1 MAKFYLLL
9 ICLVVCLA
17 SVLGSGQSAYSFRVN
32 HAMASDMD
40 NTEWKSEEIYSVDV
54 EPSLSTRNSGG
65 ALKLAPV
72 LLAGTAAKLA
82 MSHPAAKSQ
91 RMPKPEKIEVI
102 VEPPKPKK
110 VTLFRFVEETVV
122 DKMAVKKLA
131 YRQCMQLLLTDKE
144 GSTQL
149 VTGLTVLSEGVLSF
163 LLLEGLE
170 QASKRISS
178 EGLRNLATLAAWAA
192 LVFGAGEFLGS
203 LPARLVGR
211 GRAASL
217 AQARAM
223 EARLRRPAWAPSPGA
238 MQVLDFLSRA
248 SQVWVGYLVWERVG
262 REYDHQVVENIV
274 WARAIEH
281 AWRRVRF
288 NQGRVGFA
296 LPVALA
302 AAACTGL
309 TLYEIVDLGGAL
321 APTLLYL
328 PALAMVLVKL
338 FLTVGLWTRNGKE
351 SVVPK
356 KQSTRKI
363 KYYEWQ

>member
-9 ICLVVCLA
+9 ICLVVCLVS
-17 SVLGSGQSAYSFRVN
+17 SVLGAGESAYSYRVRN
-32 HAMASDMD
+32 DMHLDMD
-40 NTEWKSEEIYSVDV
+40 SAEWKSEHIYSVDV
-54 EPSLSTRNSGG
+54 EPSSSIRSPGG

-110 VTLFRFVEETVV
+110 VTLFRYVEETVV
-122 DKMAVKKLA
+122 DKMAV
-131 YRQCMQLLLTDKE
+131 
-144 GSTQL
+144 L

-192 LVFGAGEFLGS
+192 LVFGAGELLGS

-302 AAACTGL
+302 AVACTGL

>member
-54 EPSLSTRNSGG
+54 EPSLSTKNSGG

-91 RMPKPEKIEVI
+91 RMPRPAKIEVI
-102 VEPPKPKK
+102 VETPKPKK
-110 VTLFRFVEETVV
+110 VTLFRYVEEAVV
-122 DKMAVKKLA
+122 DKMAV
-131 YRQCMQLLLTDKE
+131 
-144 GSTQL
+144 L
-149 VTGLTVLSEGVLSF
+149 VTCLTVLSEGVLS
-163 LLLEGLE
+163 LLLLDALE
-170 QASKRISS
+170 EASKRISS

-192 LVFGAGEFLGS
+192 LVFGAGELLGS

-217 AQARAM
+217 AQVRAT
-223 EARLRRPAWAPSPGA
+223 EARLRRPLWAPSPEA
-238 MQVLDFLSRA
+238 MQALDFLSRA
-248 SQVWVGYLVWERVG
+248 SQVWVGYMVWDLVG
-262 REYDHQVVENIV
+262 REYHHQVVENFV
-274 WARAIEH
+274 WARALEH

>member
-54 EPSLSTRNSGG
+54 EPSLSTKNSGG

-91 RMPKPEKIEVI
+91 RMPRPAKIEVI
-102 VEPPKPKK
+102 VETPKPKK
-110 VTLFRFVEETVV
+110 VTLFRYVEEAVV
-122 DKMAVKKLA
+122 DKMAV
-131 YRQCMQLLLTDKE
+131 
-144 GSTQL
+144 L
-149 VTGLTVLSEGVLSF
+149 VTCLTVLSEGVLS
-163 LLLEGLE
+163 LLLLDALE
-170 QASKRISS
+170 EASKRISS

-192 LVFGAGEFLGS
+192 LVFGAGELLGS

-217 AQARAM
+217 AQVRAT
-223 EARLRRPAWAPSPGA
+223 EARLRRPLWAPSPEA
-238 MQVLDFLSRA
+238 MQALDFLSRA
-248 SQVWVGYLVWERVG
+248 SQVWVGYMVWDLVG
-262 REYDHQVVENIV
+262 REYHHQVVENFV
-274 WARAIEH
+274 WARALEH

-356 KQSTRKI
+356 KQVTRKI

>member
-54 EPSLSTRNSGG
+54 EPSLSTKNSGG

-110 VTLFRFVEETVV
+110 VTLFRYVEETVV
-122 DKMAVKKLA
+122 DKMAV
-131 YRQCMQLLLTDKE
+131 
-144 GSTQL
+144 L

-192 LVFGAGEFLGS
+192 LVFGAGELLGS

-217 AQARAM
+217 AQVRAT
-223 EARLRRPAWAPSPGA
+223 EARLRRPLWAPSPEA
-238 MQVLDFLSRA
+238 MQALDFLSRA
-248 SQVWVGYLVWERVG
+248 SQVWVGYMVWDLVG
-262 REYDHQVVENIV
+262 REYHHQVVENFV
-274 WARAIEH
+274 WARALEH

-356 KQSTRKI
+356 KQVTRKI

>member
-122 DKMAVKKLA
+122 DKMAV
-131 YRQCMQLLLTDKE
+131 
-144 GSTQL
+144 L

-192 LVFGAGEFLGS
+192 LVFGAGELLGS

-248 SQVWVGYLVWERVG
+248 SQVP
-262 REYDHQVVENIV
+262 
-274 WARAIEH
+274 EH
-281 AWRRVRF
+281 
-288 NQGRVGFA
+288 
-296 LPVALA
+296 P
-302 AAACTGL
+302 
-309 TLYEIVDLGGAL
+309 
-321 APTLLYL
+321 
-328 PALAMVLVKL
+328 
-338 FLTVGLWTRNGKE
+338 
-351 SVVPK
+351 
-356 KQSTRKI
+356 
-363 KYYEWQ
+363 

>member
-110 VTLFRFVEETVV
+110 VTLFRYVEEAVV
-122 DKMAVKKLA
+122 DKMAV
-131 YRQCMQLLLTDKE
+131 
-144 GSTQL
+144 L
-149 VTGLTVLSEGVLSF
+149 VTCLTVLSEGVLS
-163 LLLEGLE
+163 LLLLDALE
-170 QASKRISS
+170 EASKRISS

-217 AQARAM
+217 AQVRAT
-223 EARLRRPAWAPSPGA
+223 EARLRRPLWAPSPEA
-238 MQVLDFLSRA
+238 MQALDFLSRA
-248 SQVWVGYLVWERVG
+248 SQVWVGYMVWDLVG
-262 REYDHQVVENIV
+262 REYHHQVVENFV
-274 WARAIEH
+274 WARALEH

-302 AAACTGL
+302 AVACTGL

>member
-122 DKMAVKKLA
+122 DKMAV
-131 YRQCMQLLLTDKE
+131 
-144 GSTQL
+144 L

-217 AQARAM
+217 AQVRAT
-223 EARLRRPAWAPSPGA
+223 EARLRRPLWAPSPEA
-238 MQVLDFLSRA
+238 MQALDFLSRA
-248 SQVWVGYLVWERVG
+248 SQVWVGYMVWDLVG
-262 REYDHQVVENIV
+262 REYHHQVVENFV
-274 WARAIEH
+274 WARALEH

-356 KQSTRKI
+356 KQVTRKI

>member
-122 DKMAVKKLA
+122 DKMAV
-131 YRQCMQLLLTDKE
+131 
-144 GSTQL
+144 L

-217 AQARAM
+217 AQVRAT
-223 EARLRRPAWAPSPGA
+223 EARLRRPLWAPSPEA
-238 MQVLDFLSRA
+238 MQALDFLSRA
-248 SQVWVGYLVWERVG
+248 SQVWVGYMVWDLVG
-262 REYDHQVVENIV
+262 REYHHQVVENFV
-274 WARAIEH
+274 WARALEH

-302 AAACTGL
+302 AVACTGL

-356 KQSTRKI
+356 KQVTRKI

>member
-1 MAKFYLLL
+1 MGKFYLLL
-9 ICLVVCLA
+9 ICLVVCLVS
-17 SVLGSGQSAYSFRVN
+17 SVLGAGESAYSYRVRN
-32 HAMASDMD
+32 DMHLDMD
-40 NTEWKSEEIYSVDV
+40 SAEWKSEHIYSVDV
-54 EPSLSTRNSGG
+54 EPSSSLRSPGG

-91 RMPKPEKIEVI
+91 RMPRPAKIEVI
-102 VEPPKPKK
+102 VETPKPKK
-110 VTLFRFVEETVV
+110 VTLFRYVEEAVV
-122 DKMAVKKLA
+122 DKMAV
-131 YRQCMQLLLTDKE
+131 
-144 GSTQL
+144 L
-149 VTGLTVLSEGVLSF
+149 VTCLTVLSEGVLS
-163 LLLEGLE
+163 LLLLDALE
-170 QASKRISS
+170 EASKRISS

-217 AQARAM
+217 AQVRAT
-223 EARLRRPAWAPSPGA
+223 EARLRRPLWAPSPEA
-238 MQVLDFLSRA
+238 MQALDFLSRA
-248 SQVWVGYLVWERVG
+248 SQVWVGYMVWDLVG
-262 REYDHQVVENIV
+262 REYHHQVVENFV
-274 WARAIEH
+274 WARALEH

-356 KQSTRKI
+356 KQVTRKI

>member
-1 MAKFYLLL
+1 MGKFYLLL
-9 ICLVVCLA
+9 ICLVVCLVS
-17 SVLGSGQSAYSFRVN
+17 SVLGAGESAYSYRVRN
-32 HAMASDMD
+32 DMHLDMD
-40 NTEWKSEEIYSVDV
+40 SAEWKSEHIYSVDV
-54 EPSLSTRNSGG
+54 EPSSSLRSPGG

-91 RMPKPEKIEVI
+91 RMPRPAKIEVI
-102 VEPPKPKK
+102 VETPKPKK
-110 VTLFRFVEETVV
+110 VTLFRYVEEAVV
-122 DKMAVKKLA
+122 DKMAV
-131 YRQCMQLLLTDKE
+131 
-144 GSTQL
+144 L
-149 VTGLTVLSEGVLSF
+149 VTCLTVLSEGVLS
-163 LLLEGLE
+163 LLLLDALE
-170 QASKRISS
+170 EASKRISS

-217 AQARAM
+217 AQVRAT
-223 EARLRRPAWAPSPGA
+223 EARLRRPLWAPSPEA
-238 MQVLDFLSRA
+238 MQALDFLSRA
-248 SQVWVGYLVWERVG
+248 SQVWVGYMVWDLVG
-262 REYDHQVVENIV
+262 REYHHQVVENFV
-274 WARAIEH
+274 WARALEH

-302 AAACTGL
+302 AVACTGL

-356 KQSTRKI
+356 KQVTRKI

>member
-1 MAKFYLLL
+1 MGKFYLLL
-9 ICLVVCLA
+9 ICLVVCLVS
-17 SVLGSGQSAYSFRVN
+17 SVLGAGESAYSYRVRN
-32 HAMASDMD
+32 DMHLDMD
-40 NTEWKSEEIYSVDV
+40 SAEWKSEHIYSVDV
-54 EPSLSTRNSGG
+54 EPSSSLRSPGG

-91 RMPKPEKIEVI
+91 RMPRPAKIEVI
-102 VEPPKPKK
+102 VETPKPKK
-110 VTLFRFVEETVV
+110 VTLFRYVEEAVV
-122 DKMAVKKLA
+122 DKMAV
-131 YRQCMQLLLTDKE
+131 
-144 GSTQL
+144 L
-149 VTGLTVLSEGVLSF
+149 VTCLTVLSEGVLS
-163 LLLEGLE
+163 LLLLDALE
-170 QASKRISS
+170 EASKRISS

-192 LVFGAGEFLGS
+192 LVFGAGELLGS

-217 AQARAM
+217 AQVRAT
-223 EARLRRPAWAPSPGA
+223 EARLRRPLWAPSPEA
-238 MQVLDFLSRA
+238 MQALDFLSRA
-248 SQVWVGYLVWERVG
+248 SQVWVGYMVWDLVG
-262 REYDHQVVENIV
+262 REYHHQVVENFV
-274 WARAIEH
+274 WARALEH

-356 KQSTRKI
+356 KQVTRKI

>member
-1 MAKFYLLL
+1 MGKFYLLL
-9 ICLVVCLA
+9 ICLVVCLVS
-17 SVLGSGQSAYSFRVN
+17 SVLGAGESAYSYRVRN
-32 HAMASDMD
+32 DMHLDMD
-40 NTEWKSEEIYSVDV
+40 SAEWKSEHIYSVDV
-54 EPSLSTRNSGG
+54 EPSSSLRSPGG

-91 RMPKPEKIEVI
+91 RMPRPAKIEVI
-102 VEPPKPKK
+102 VETPKPKK
-110 VTLFRFVEETVV
+110 VTLFRYVEEAVV
-122 DKMAVKKLA
+122 DKMAV
-131 YRQCMQLLLTDKE
+131 
-144 GSTQL
+144 L
-149 VTGLTVLSEGVLSF
+149 VTCLTVLSEGVLSF

-217 AQARAM
+217 AQVRAT
-223 EARLRRPAWAPSPGA
+223 EARLRRPLWAPSPEA
-238 MQVLDFLSRA
+238 MQALDFLSRA
-248 SQVWVGYLVWERVG
+248 SQVWVGYMVWDLVG
-262 REYDHQVVENIV
+262 REYHHQVVENFV
-274 WARAIEH
+274 WARALEH

-356 KQSTRKI
+356 KQVTRKI

>member
-1 MAKFYLLL
+1 MGKFYLLL
-9 ICLVVCLA
+9 ICLVVCLVS
-17 SVLGSGQSAYSFRVN
+17 SVLGAGESAYSYRVRN
-32 HAMASDMD
+32 DMHLDMD
-40 NTEWKSEEIYSVDV
+40 SAEWKSEHIYSVDV
-54 EPSLSTRNSGG
+54 EPSSSLRSPGG

-91 RMPKPEKIEVI
+91 RMPRPAKIEVI
-102 VEPPKPKK
+102 VETPKPKK
-110 VTLFRFVEETVV
+110 VTLFRYVEEAVV
-122 DKMAVKKLA
+122 DKMAV
-131 YRQCMQLLLTDKE
+131 
-144 GSTQL
+144 L
-149 VTGLTVLSEGVLSF
+149 VTCLTVLSEGVLS
-163 LLLEGLE
+163 LLLLDALE
-170 QASKRISS
+170 EASKRISS

-192 LVFGAGEFLGS
+192 LVFGAGELLGS

-217 AQARAM
+217 AQVRAT
-223 EARLRRPAWAPSPGA
+223 EARLRRPLWAPSPEA
-238 MQVLDFLSRA
+238 MQALDFLSRA
-248 SQVWVGYLVWERVG
+248 SQVWVGYMVWDLVG
-262 REYDHQVVENIV
+262 REYHHQVVENFV
-274 WARAIEH
+274 WARALEH

-302 AAACTGL
+302 AVACTGL

-356 KQSTRKI
+356 KQVTRKI